1 MYSWLARF
9 CRQLSQTGHGLIEI
23 GLPWCRAIYNIE
35 SILFNK
41 FYVMCIPRVM
51 CRHMRAHVCHGHNH
65 TRFPAFLY
73 QPGEPGKRSES
84 NDKAFTWHTHSLHQ
98 RRECGQWAAAIINK
112 TPYLWELTG
121 TALSHVLLLLR
132 SERAFFFVRTHEQHR
147 KIAWIFVSNSN
158 TTRSFSHYHFS
169 FLEIFLISALEP
181 TTSFAC
187 HRFFYRLGEV

>member
-1 MYSWLARF
+1 MYSRLARF

-98 RRECGQWAAAIINK
+98 RRECGQWAAAIINLSLR
-112 TPYLWELTG
+112 TNRHRSFPRFV
-121 TALSHVLLLLR
+121 ALAIREGV
-132 SERAFFFVRTHEQHR
+132 FFVRTHEQHR
-147 KIAWIFVSNSN
+147 KIGWIFVSNSN